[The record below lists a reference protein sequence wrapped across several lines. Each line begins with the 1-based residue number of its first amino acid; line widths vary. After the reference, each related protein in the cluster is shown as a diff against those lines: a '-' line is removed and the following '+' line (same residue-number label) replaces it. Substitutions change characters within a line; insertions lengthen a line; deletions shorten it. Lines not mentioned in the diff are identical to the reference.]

1 MCIRDRYQ
9 TQFFYGKN
17 VQKTVGALL
26 KPHATKILILSGM
39 ELLQRT
45 SWYKQLRVSLQ
56 AEQISFIELGGITE
70 NTELTQIEKGIALCQ
85 DEHVDYILA
94 VGGGSVIDRCV

>member
-1 MCIRDRYQ
+1 MEAIFHKEKQQQSLYQ

-45 SWYKQLRVSLQ
+45 S
-56 AEQISFIELGGITE
+56 
-70 NTELTQIEKGIALCQ
+70 
-85 DEHVDYILA
+85 
-94 VGGGSVIDRCV
+94 